1 MNRRVVDREFSPDS
15 VASSGDAG
23 RRLPRAAGRD
33 RPRFFA
39 VAALGVCAVLVLVA
53 AGCASKVRYIKDEAD
68 FQQQVIQA
76 KQPILVDFFK
86 AGCASCMFLDPVLD
100 QLAEEYDGRVVVAK
114 FELMR
119 FWLEITSISLW
130 KQYRIGLYPTV
141 VLFVDGQEKKR
152 WAVDYFPDN
161 YRKVLT
167 KIVGAPVPKK
177 APVESSKPPVAE
189 TAPVENDES
198 QVAETASVDNE
209 ESPVADMAPLEDEE
223 SPDADAVP
231 VESEASPGT
240 S

>member
-1 MNRRVVDREFSPDS
+1 MDRRGVDRGFALDS

-23 RRLPRAAGRD
+23 RCLPRAAGRA
-33 RPRFFA
+33 RPRVLA
-39 VAALGVCAVLVLVA
+39 VAALSVCAVLVLAA
-53 AGCASKVRYIKDEAD
+53 AGCSGKVRYIKDEAD
-68 FQQQVIQA
+68 FQEQVIQA

-86 AGCASCMFLDPVLD
+86 AGCASCMFLDPVMD
-100 QLAEEYDGRVVVAK
+100 ELAEEYDGRVVVAK

-167 KIVGAPVPKK
+167 EIVGPPAPKK
-177 APVESSKPPVAE
+177 APDESPKPPVAD
-189 TAPVENDES
+189 TAPVGNN
-198 QVAETASVDNE
+198 ASR
-209 ESPVADMAPLEDEE
+209 VADMAPLKDEE
-223 SPDADAVP
+223 SPGADTVP
-231 VESEASPGT
+231 VESEESPGT

>member
-1 MNRRVVDREFSPDS
+1 MRTMDRRVVDRRFLPES
-15 VASSGDAG
+15 VASPDDVG
-23 RRLPRAAGRD
+23 RCLPRAAGRA
-33 RPRFFA
+33 RPRSLA
-39 VAALGVCAVLVLVA
+39 VAALSVCAVLVLAA
-53 AGCASKVRYIKDEAD
+53 AGCSGKVRYINGEAD
-68 FQQQVIQA
+68 FQEQVIQA

-86 AGCASCMFLDPVLD
+86 AGCASCMFLDPVMD

-119 FWLEITSISLW
+119 FWLEVTSISLW

-152 WAVDYFPDN
+152 WAVDYFPED

-167 KIVGAPVPKK
+167 KIVGPPALKK
-177 APVESSKPPVAE
+177 APDESPKPPVASTAPVASE
-189 TAPVENDES
+189 ASPVADTAPVEDR
-198 QVAETASVDNE
+198 
-209 ESPVADMAPLEDEE
+209 E
-223 SPDADAVP
+223 SPDADTVP